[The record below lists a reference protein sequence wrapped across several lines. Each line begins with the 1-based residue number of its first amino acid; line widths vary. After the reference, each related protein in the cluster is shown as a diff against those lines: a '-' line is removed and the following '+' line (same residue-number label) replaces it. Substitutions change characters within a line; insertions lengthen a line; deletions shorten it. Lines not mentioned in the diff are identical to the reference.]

1 MRTLPSAAGTQSSST
16 GFASPAIII
25 ILVIILGATIYL
37 WRQRYMRRKTA
48 YIVMGVLTIAIIA
61 AGFMNYSSS

>member
-1 MRTLPSAAGTQSSST
+1 MRTIPSAGTTSSSS

-25 ILVIILGATIYL
+25 ILVLILGATIYL

-48 YIVMGVLTIAIIA
+48 YVVMGVLTIAIIA
-61 AGFMNYSSS
+61 AGFVNYSSS

>member
-1 MRTLPSAAGTQSSST
+1 MRTLPSGGAGAGSSA
-16 GFASPAIII
+16 FASPAIII

-48 YIVMGVLTIAIIA
+48 YIVMGVLAIAIIA